1 MRSNFDFLAQYWPDM
16 AQIGA
21 VAEAYLYFD
30 PNACVFK
37 LGLLAE
43 CIVGQMLQFE
53 RMPASAELTFADRI
67 KMLRRE
73 DLLPK
78 NVDDILFAIRKARN
92 DAVHTGSSDLA
103 RAKTLLRMA
112 YNLSAWFM
120 EVYGDWN
127 FTAPEFVM
135 PECNSI
141 DDYAEQLAA
150 KEKHISELLEQIN
163 QIKTAASDMAPEER
177 FRKAQAASETMELSE
192 AENQYLIREQV
203 RLESTVIPVVNYVL
217 HQNRIPVVQM
227 LAIVNNSDNPLEN
240 IEIRIHSTPELC
252 LPYTKYIDFVP
263 ANSTFDVKD
272 IRLVLNAEYL
282 AGLTEKIRGLLHISL
297 VVEGNT
303 LFSEVAEITAL
314 AFDEWHGYA
323 YYPELLASF
332 VTPNH
337 PEIIKINAEASMLLE
352 SWTGNPSL
360 DGYQSKDPKRVL
372 TQAAAVYGA
381 LQKQN
386 IVYAVP
392 PASFEQIG
400 QRVRLCDAVMQQ
412 KMGTCLDLTLF
423 YASCLEAM
431 GLHPL
436 LILKTGH
443 IFIGVWLEE
452 LTFPETVQDDA

>member
-21 VAEAYLYFD
+21 VAEAHLYFD

-53 RMPASAELTFADRI
+53 RMPASAELTFADKI

-141 DDYAEQLAA
+141 EDYAEQLAA

-177 FRKAQAASETMELSE
+177 SRKAQGG
-192 AENQYLIREQV
+192 V
-203 RLESTVIPVVNYVL
+203 R
-217 HQNRIPVVQM
+217 
-227 LAIVNNSDNPLEN
+227 
-240 IEIRIHSTPELC
+240 
-252 LPYTKYIDFVP
+252 KY
-263 ANSTFDVKD
+263 
-272 IRLVLNAEYL
+272 
-282 AGLTEKIRGLLHISL
+282 G
-297 VVEGNT
+297 T
-303 LFSEVAEITAL
+303 LRS
-314 AFDEWHGYA
+314 
-323 YYPELLASF
+323 
-332 VTPNH
+332 
-337 PEIIKINAEASMLLE
+337 
-352 SWTGNPSL
+352 
-360 DGYQSKDPKRVL
+360 
-372 TQAAAVYGA
+372 
-381 LQKQN
+381 
-386 IVYAVP
+386 
-392 PASFEQIG
+392 
-400 QRVRLCDAVMQQ
+400 
-412 KMGTCLDLTLF
+412 
-423 YASCLEAM
+423 
-431 GLHPL
+431 
-436 LILKTGH
+436 
-443 IFIGVWLEE
+443 
-452 LTFPETVQDDA
+452 